1 MTIPMPELAGV
12 EHHFVTVRGAK
23 LHYAEA
29 GEGPP
34 LVLQHGWPQHWYSWR
49 DLIGPLAEN
58 HRVICPDLRGLGW
71 SEGTP
76 SGYEKPELAKD
87 LVGLL
92 DALDLPQVGLIGHD
106 WGGFVGFITC
116 LDHPERIRKFMAL
129 SIPHLWPPDEKPDPR
144 RLLRLWYQAVI
155 AAPVVGP
162 LAIGRAHFTR
172 AILQKARAAGSFHRA
187 ELDSYEETLSRP
199 DGLHASQQIY
209 RTFLLREL
217 VPLARGDYRQRRL
230 TVPTRLLIGSRDQ
243 IGEGVSDSF
252 KPYADDMELEW
263 VEGAGHF
270 LPEEKP
276 DEVLARARDFFGS

>member
-1 MTIPMPELAGV
+1 MTIPLPELAGV
-12 EHHFVTVRGAK
+12 EHHYVTVRGAK

-76 SGYEKPELAKD
+76 SGYEKPELASD

-92 DALDLPQVGLIGHD
+92 DALNLPQVGLIGHD

-116 LDHPERIRKFMAL
+116 LNHPERISKFMAL

-144 RLLRLWYQAVI
+144 RLLRLWYQVVI

-162 LAIGRAHFTR
+162 LAIERAHFVR
-172 AILQKARAAGSFHRA
+172 AILQKARAAGSFSST
-187 ELDSYEETLSRP
+187 ELDSYEQTLSRP

-209 RTFLLREL
+209 RSFLLREL
-217 VPLARGDYRQRRL
+217 LPLARGDFRSRRL
-230 TVPTRLLIGSRDQ
+230 AVPTRLLIGSRDQ
-243 IGEGVSDSF
+243 IGEGVTDSF

-276 DEVLARARDFFGS
+276 DVVVARAREFFRS

>member
-1 MTIPMPELAGV
+1 MTSNMPVLAGV
-12 EHHFVTVRGAK
+12 EHHHVTVRGTK

-29 GEGPP
+29 GAGPP

-49 DLIGPLAEN
+49 ELIGPLAKT

-116 LDHPERIRKFMAL
+116 LDHPERISKFMAL

-144 RLLRLWYQAVI
+144 RLLRLWYQVVI
-155 AAPVVGP
+155 ATPVLGP
-162 LAIGRAHFTR
+162 LAMGRGGFIR
-172 AILQKARAAGSFHRA
+172 AVLQKARAEGRFSPA
-187 ELDSYEETLSRP
+187 ELDTYEATVNGPAGVR
-199 DGLHASQQIY
+199 ASQQIY
-209 RTFLLREL
+209 RSFLLREL
-217 VPLARGDYRQRRL
+217 LPLTRGEYRSRRL
-230 TVPTRLLIGSRDQ
+230 TVPTRLLIGTRDQ
-243 IGEGVSDSF
+243 IGTGVTDSF
-252 KPYADDMELEW
+252 KPYADDMELDW
-263 VEGAGHF
+263 IEGAGHF
-270 LPEEKP
+270 LPEENP
-276 DEVLARARDFFGS
+276 GAVLARAQAFF